1 MTNKPEGKTV
11 VVLGGS
17 IGGLGVAHRLLKYTL
32 PSHQDLKV
40 ILVSQVREP
49 YDPKI
54 RS

>member
-1 MTNKPEGKTV
+1 M

-32 PSHQDLKV
+32 PSHKGLKV

-49 YDPKI
+49 YGAKK
-54 RS
+54 RN